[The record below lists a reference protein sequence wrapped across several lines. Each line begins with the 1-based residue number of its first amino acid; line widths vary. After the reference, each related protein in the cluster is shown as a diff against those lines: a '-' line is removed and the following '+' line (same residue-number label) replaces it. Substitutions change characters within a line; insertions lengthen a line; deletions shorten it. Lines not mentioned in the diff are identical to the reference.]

1 MFDSGKLDDRGFWER
16 ILTDVSAAGLDGI
29 EVTFPPGDYL
39 GAIRAYGSAQGFAG
53 RVKQQGLE
61 ICSGFLSTR
70 VPGTDR
76 RLDFGNPDDRSGL
89 IELAESYAEFL
100 DVCDAGVMVTALG
113 IRANADGTSPRIVD
127 FRLAETIAESLNA
140 VGAATARHGIRLA
153 LHPEAFCILRH
164 SRDTDLF
171 MLLTDPAVV
180 SLCPDTAQ
188 YTVAGSNPIEIVSR
202 HRDRLVLTHWKDA
215 VGPAPK
221 DVPID
226 NTVFARQIQW
236 FAQVGQG
243 IVDWPAWIRLL
254 REVNYGGWAVF
265 ELDGALDPVAELIAI
280 RSYVESS
287 LSYLSLARFVGE
299 PIPGAGPGAEFS
311 ALSTRGSRWLAP
323 VAESLASFA
332 TCSIIQDTARNRQP

>member
-1 MFDSGKLDDRGFWER
+1 MFDSGKLDDHGFWER

-53 RVKQQGLE
+53 RVREQGLE

-89 IELAESYAEFL
+89 IELAE
-100 DVCDAGVMVTALG
+100 
-113 IRANADGTSPRIVD
+113 
-127 FRLAETIAESLNA
+127 TIAESLNA

-153 LHPEAFCILRH
+153 LHPEAFCILRD

-226 NTVFARQIQW
+226 DTVFARQIQW

-254 REVNYGGWAVF
+254 REVNYEGWAVF

-287 LSYLSLARFVGE
+287 LSHIYR
-299 PIPGAGPGAEFS
+299 
-311 ALSTRGSRWLAP
+311 
-323 VAESLASFA
+323 
-332 TCSIIQDTARNRQP
+332 